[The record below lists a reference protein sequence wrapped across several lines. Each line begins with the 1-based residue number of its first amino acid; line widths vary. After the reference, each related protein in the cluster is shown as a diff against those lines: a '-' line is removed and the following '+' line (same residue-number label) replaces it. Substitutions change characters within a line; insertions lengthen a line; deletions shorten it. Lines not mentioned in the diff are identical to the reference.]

1 MTTRNHISTGKEHR
15 TQKQSE
21 VVFEINSLFAE
32 GLGRRVTGN
41 RVSFLFIKLQQ
52 EPRTPKVVQKYFLI
66 NEASCK
72 VQALKPQGDFFL
84 FTTLQAERV
93 TRPLC
98 ALCPTDVKKGTVDRG
113 RVGDWKG
120 KCDHQ
125 QLEEE
130 EVGGDPGNEL
140 TGIEKQRKLT
150 CSTSTITSFDIF
162 VVLSNRF
169 FFICFYLE

>member
-41 RVSFLFIKLQQ
+41 RVSFLFIKLQP

-72 VQALKPQGDFFL
+72 VQALKPQGDFFFL
-84 FTTLQAERV
+84 L
-93 TRPLC
+93 LY
-98 ALCPTDVKKGTVDRG
+98 
-113 RVGDWKG
+113 
-120 KCDHQ
+120 
-125 QLEEE
+125 
-130 EVGGDPGNEL
+130 
-140 TGIEKQRKLT
+140 KQNVSHVPSVPCVPQT
-150 CSTSTITSFDIF
+150 
-162 VVLSNRF
+162 
-169 FFICFYLE
+169 